1 MFYDKFI
8 RLCSEKGIAPTR
20 AAEDIGLT
28 GGAVSYWKSKGNRPT
43 DDTITKIAKYFEVPV
58 SYFSEQKEADAL
70 TKALLALWEDMSDKE
85 KNAVFEHANIIR
97 KLR

>member
-28 GGAVSYWKSKGNRPT
+28 GGAVSYWKAKGN
-43 DDTITKIAKYFEVPV
+43 KIQCF
-58 SYFSEQKEADAL
+58 
-70 TKALLALWEDMSDKE
+70 
-85 KNAVFEHANIIR
+85 AVLFCS
-97 KLR
+97 LV